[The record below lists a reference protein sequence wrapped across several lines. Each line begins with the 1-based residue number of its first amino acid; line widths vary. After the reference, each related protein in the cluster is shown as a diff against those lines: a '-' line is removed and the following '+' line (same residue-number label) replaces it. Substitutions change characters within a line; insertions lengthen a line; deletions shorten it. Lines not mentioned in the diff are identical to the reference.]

1 MQVKWRPQLMQVFST
16 HTLFLPSFV
25 DMHYYVSLVGNQ
37 KISSPSSS
45 IDLVKELG
53 ITDGTK
59 SANLILNNVIDG
71 TRSAQAENG
80 KKTSIIPSISTSIV
94 IGRSSLVKNMVS
106 SNLKTTVIT
115 VPSAPAPSS
124 TNPEFYST
132 TSFQTSIR
140 GSGTKSPVASGIFN
154 RDTFPI

>member
-1 MQVKWRPQLMQVFST
+1 MQVFST

-59 SANLILNNVIDG
+59 SANFILNNVIDG

-80 KKTSIIPSISTSIV
+80 KKTSIIPSMV
-94 IGRSSLVKNMVS
+94 YMVS
-106 SNLKTTVIT
+106 SILKTTLIT
-115 VPSAPAPSS
+115 ALSAPAPSS
-124 TNPEFYST
+124 INPQFQST